1 MNRSNRKWRRRVL
14 GTVVGVLTVFLLAR
28 CNDGVHGS
36 ANASGSDRGSAGQIR
51 LGLPF

>member
-1 MNRSNRKWRRRVL
+1 MIGSGSRPRLGIHAIFAVL
-14 GTVVGVLTVFLLAR
+14 AVLLLAR
-28 CNDGVHGS
+28 CSDGVHGT